1 MLQSKGIIISNKSDL
16 FTVEDIETNEI
27 VNCRSRGKFK
37 EKKISPLVGDFVEY
51 SYESSS
57 GEECV
62 LEEIAT
68 RKNEIKR
75 PKMANLTQIVLVVS
89 MKLPKPDLLLLDKQL
104 AFAEFNNIKPII
116 VLNKIDL
123 EDNKVIDN
131 ISKVYKKIGYEVI
144 QTVANTGEGINKLQK
159 LLKGNITAFSGN
171 SGVGKS
177 TLINSIFSGN
187 ITKEGSISSKNKRGK
202 NTTTSTFL
210 YKIDK
215 DSYVADTPG
224 FSTFDVNEISSEDLY
239 KYFIEFVDEVQNCEF
254 IGCTHVKEQSCG
266 IKDAVSNGKISEE
279 RYNRYCK
286 IYSELKDREAHRW

>member
-16 FTVEDIETNEI
+16 FTVEDIETNQI

-37 EKKISPLVGDFVEY
+37 EMKITPLVGDFVEY
-51 SYESSS
+51 SYDSSS
-57 GEECV
+57 GEEGV
-62 LEEIAT
+62 LEEIHT
-68 RKNEIKR
+68 RRNEIKR

-104 AFAEFNNIKPII
+104 VFAEYNNIKPII
-116 VLNKIDL
+116 VLNKTDL
-123 EDNKVIDN
+123 EDDEVIDS
-131 ISKVYKKIGYEVI
+131 ISKTYKKIGYDVI
-144 QTVANTGEGINKLQK
+144 KTVANTGEGIEKLQK
-159 LLKGNITAFSGN
+159 YLKGNITAFSGN

-177 TLINSIFSGN
+177 TLINSIFSGD
-187 ITKEGSISSKNKRGK
+187 ITKEGCISEKNKRGK
-202 NTTTSTFL
+202 NTTTSTYL

-224 FSTFDVNEISSEDLY
+224 FSTFDVNEISSDDLCN
-239 KYFIEFVDEVQNCEF
+239 YFIEFVDEIQNCEF
-254 IGCTHVKEQSCG
+254 VGCTHVKEQSCG
-266 IKDAVSNGKISEE
+266 IKDAVANGKISEE

>member
-57 GEECV
+57 GEEGV
-62 LEEIAT
+62 LEEIVT

-171 SGVGKS
+171 SGVGRS
-177 TLINSIFSGN
+177 TLINSIFSGD

>member
-1 MLQSKGIIISNKSDL
+1 MQSKGIIISNKSDL

-51 SYESSS
+51 SYDSSS
-57 GEECV
+57 GEEGV

-104 AFAEFNNIKPII
+104 VFAEYNNIKPII

-123 EDNKVIDN
+123 EDDEVIDS
-131 ISKVYKKIGYEVI
+131 ISKTYQKIGYNVI
-144 QTVANTGEGINKLQK
+144 KTVANNGEGIDRLQRY
-159 LLKGNITAFSGN
+159 LKGNITAFSGN

-177 TLINSIFSGN
+177 TLINSIFSGD
-187 ITKEGSISSKNKRGK
+187 ITKEGCISEKNKRGK
-202 NTTTSTFL
+202 NTTTSTYL
-210 YKIDK
+210 YKIDQN
-215 DSYVADTPG
+215 SYVADTPG
-224 FSTFDVNEISSEDLY
+224 FSTFDVSEISSEDLCN
-239 KYFIEFVDEVQNCEF
+239 YFIEFADEIQNCEF
-254 IGCTHVKEQSCG
+254 VGCTHVKEQSCG
-266 IKDAVSNGKISEE
+266 IKDAVANGKISEE

>member
-1 MLQSKGIIISNKSDL
+1 MQSKGIIISNKSDL
-16 FTVEDIETNEI
+16 FAVEDIKTNEI

-51 SYESSS
+51 SYDGAIGDE
-57 GEECV
+57 GV
-62 LEEIAT
+62 LEEICE

-104 AFAEFNNIKPII
+104 AFAEYNGIKPII

-123 EDNKVIDN
+123 EDENVIEQ
-131 ISKVYKKIGYEVI
+131 IKEIYEKIGYDVI
-144 QTVANTGEGINKLQK
+144 ETVANTGEGTEELTK

-177 TLINSIFSGN
+177 TLINSIFSDGT
-187 ITKEGSISSKNKRGK
+187 TKEGSISTKNKRGK

-210 YKIDK
+210 YKIDE

-224 FSTFDVNEISSEDLY
+224 FSTFDVNEIPSEDLY
-239 KYFIEFVDEVQNCEF
+239 KYFIEFVDEVENCEF
-254 IGCTHVKEQSCG
+254 VGCTHIKEHKCG
-266 IKDAVSNGKISEE
+266 IKDAVRQGRISEE
-279 RYNRYCK
+279 RYSRFCK
-286 IYSELKDREAHRW
+286 ICLELKEKEAHKW

>member
-1 MLQSKGIIISNKSDL
+1 M
-16 FTVEDIETNEI
+16 
-27 VNCRSRGKFK
+27 
-37 EKKISPLVGDFVEY
+37 GDFVEY

-57 GEECV
+57 GEEGV
-62 LEEIAT
+62 LEEIVT

-177 TLINSIFSGN
+177 TLINSIFSGD